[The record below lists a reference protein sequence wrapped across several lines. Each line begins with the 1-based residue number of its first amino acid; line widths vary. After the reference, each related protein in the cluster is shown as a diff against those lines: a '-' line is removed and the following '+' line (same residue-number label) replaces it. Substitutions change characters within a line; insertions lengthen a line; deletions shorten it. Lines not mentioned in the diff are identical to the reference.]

1 MQEEAERTAKGSSLK
16 LVIWFGVNISFEQ
29 HNNLALD

>member
-1 MQEEAERTAKGSSLK
+1 MQEEAESTAKGSSLK
-16 LVIWFGVNISFEQ
+16 FVIWFSVNISFGQ